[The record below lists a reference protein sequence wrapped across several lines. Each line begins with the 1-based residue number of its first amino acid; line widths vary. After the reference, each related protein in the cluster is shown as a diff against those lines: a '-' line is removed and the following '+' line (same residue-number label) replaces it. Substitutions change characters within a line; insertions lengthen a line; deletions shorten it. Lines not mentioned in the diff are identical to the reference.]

1 MRRSTLIH
9 HHDAH
14 LVPILPAA
22 RSQTIQRPTPLPYCS
37 PDTNLIMPHLLK
49 SYETLMTTQ
58 PLFAV
63 LLCAMLATTPA
74 LAEQLLCVSASTDK
88 QLVLYDVDLPSGAL
102 KLRNKIALKGSPG
115 SQCISP
121 DGNRLYVSIRSLD
134 SVAVFK
140 IHHKQRNLEHLGT
153 TNITANAAYIS
164 LDRTGK
170 TLLWASYSSGVVG
183 SYRIQS
189 NGQLGSAIS
198 RIPTARCA
206 HAILTDPSN
215 QYVFAPHTG
224 PNAIYQ
230 FHFSPADGKLTPNQ
244 PAFVR
249 PADGLEPRHLAFHP
263 TLPVV
268 YCDDEAGASVTAYH
282 FNRETGTLDPF
293 QTVTTLPPDFSGNNS
308 CADIE
313 ITSDGRFVYASNRGH
328 NSVAGFAVDLESGK
342 LTAIGQ
348 APTGDTP
355 RSFNLSPDGTLLVAA
370 GQASHDLHS
379 YRRDSTS
386 GKLTRGSQLPTGKGP
401 AWVQFITLR

>member
-1 MRRSTLIH
+1 
-9 HHDAH
+9 
-14 LVPILPAA
+14 
-22 RSQTIQRPTPLPYCS
+22 
-37 PDTNLIMPHLLK
+37 
-49 SYETLMTTQ
+49 MTTQ
-58 PLFAV
+58 STFTV
-63 LLCAMLATTPA
+63 LLLTMLVTTPT
-74 LAEQLLCVSASTDK
+74 LADQLLCVSASTDK
-88 QLVLYDVDLPSGAL
+88 QLVLYDVDLPSGSL
-102 KLRNKIALKGSPG
+102 KLREKVALKGAPG

-134 SVAVFK
+134 SVAVFE
-140 IHHKQRNLEHLGT
+140 IHHKQRKLEYLAT

-183 SYRIQS
+183 SYHIQP

-198 RIPTARCA
+198 RIQTARCA

-215 QYVFAPHTG
+215 RYVFAPHTG
-224 PNAIYQ
+224 PNAVYQ
-230 FHFSPADGKLTPNQ
+230 FHFSPTDGKLTPNK

-263 TLPVV
+263 TLPIV

-282 FNRETGTLDPF
+282 FNRDTGTLAPF
-293 QTVTTLPPDFSGNNS
+293 QTVSTLPPDFSENNS

-313 ITSDGRFVYASNRGH
+313 ITADGRFVYASNRGH
-328 NSVAGFAVDLESGK
+328 NSVAGFAVAPKDGT
-342 LTAIGQ
+342 LTSIGQ
-348 APTGDTP
+348 AATGDTP

-379 YRRDSTS
+379 YRRDMNS
-386 GKLTRGSQLPTGKGP
+386 GKLNRRSQLPTGKGP
-401 AWVQFITLR
+401 AWVQFIPLR